1 MVHVT
6 PLITS
11 TDTHSARFGLK
22 KVSDSV
28 SKKVGL
34 KTFGLRNSLIQILG
48 VVTAFYFALAFGF
61 HNIFMTNLIQRT

>member
-11 TDTHSARFGLK
+11 TDTHSTRLGLK
-22 KVSDSV
+22 KVLVSD

-34 KTFGLRNSLIQILG
+34 KTFGLGNCIIQILG
-48 VVTAFYFALAFGF
+48 VVTAFYFALALGF
-61 HNIFMTNLIQRT
+61 HNMFI